1 MDYLIY
7 FILLALFAEIIGTV
21 GGFGSSMLF
30 VPIAGY
36 FLDFHSVLGVTALY
50 HLSSNI
56 SKIYFFREGFD
67 KKLIINMGISSVIFV
82 IIGALLSNYFPSKT
96 LEILLAIFLISIS
109 LILLIFKSI
118 KVQPTQTNSII
129 GGILSGFIAG
139 LLGTGGAIRGITM
152 AAFNLKTSVFIA
164 TSAVIDLG
172 IDLSRSVVYTYNGFV
187 HKDDLYLIP
196 ILLVVS
202 IIGTFIGKKILQKLS
217 EEQFKS
223 TVLALILVTG
233 CITLGKF
240 LL

>member
-7 FILLALFAEIIGTV
+7 FILLALCAEIIGTI

-36 FLDFHSVLGVTALY
+36 FLDFHSVLGVTALF

-67 KKLIINMGISSVIFV
+67 KKLILNMGISSVIFV

-96 LEILLAIFLISIS
+96 LEISLAIFLITIS
-109 LILLIFKSI
+109 LVLLLFKSVTV
-118 KVQPTQTNSII
+118 KPTQTNSIL
-129 GGILSGFIAG
+129 GGMLSGFIAG

-152 AAFNLKTSVFIA
+152 ASFNLKTTVFIA
-164 TSAVIDLG
+164 TSAIIDLG
-172 IDLSRSVVYTYNGFV
+172 IDLSRSVVYTYNGYV

-202 IIGTFIGKKILQKLS
+202 IIGTFIGKKILEKLS
-217 EEQFKS
+217 EAQFKS
-223 TVLALILVTG
+223 TVLVLILLTG

-240 LL
+240 IF

>member
-1 MDYLIY
+1 MDFLIY

-67 KKLIINMGISSVIFV
+67 KKLILNMGISSVIFV
-82 IIGALLSNYFPSKT
+82 IIGAILSNYFPSKT

-129 GGILSGFIAG
+129 GGVLSGFIAG

-164 TSAVIDLG
+164 TSAVIDLA

-202 IIGTFIGKKILQKLS
+202 IVGTFIGKKILQKLS

-223 TVLALILVTG
+223 TVLALILLTG
-233 CITLGKF
+233 CVTLVKF
-240 LL
+240 IF

>member
-1 MDYLIY
+1 MDYLVF
-7 FILLALFAEIIGTV
+7 FILLALCAEIIGTV

-82 IIGALLSNYFPSKT
+82 IIGAFLSNYFPSKT

-129 GGILSGFIAG
+129 GGVLSGFVAG

-202 IIGTFIGKKILQKLS
+202 IIGTFIGKKILEKLS
-217 EEQFKS
+217 EDQFKS
-223 TVLALILVTG
+223 TVLALILLTG
-233 CITLGKF
+233 FVTLGKF
-240 LL
+240 IF

>member
-1 MDYLIY
+1 MDYLLY
-7 FILLALFAEIIGTV
+7 FILLALFAEIVGTV

-82 IIGALLSNYFPSKT
+82 IIGALLSSYFPSET

-109 LILLIFKSI
+109 LFLLIFKSV

-129 GGILSGFIAG
+129 GGILSGFVAG

-152 AAFNLKTSVFIA
+152 AAFNLKTSIFIA
-164 TSAVIDLG
+164 TSAVIDLA

-196 ILLVVS
+196 ILLIVS

-217 EEQFKS
+217 EKQFKS
-223 TVLALILVTG
+223 TVLALILLTG
-233 CITLGKF
+233 CVTLGKF
-240 LL
+240 LF